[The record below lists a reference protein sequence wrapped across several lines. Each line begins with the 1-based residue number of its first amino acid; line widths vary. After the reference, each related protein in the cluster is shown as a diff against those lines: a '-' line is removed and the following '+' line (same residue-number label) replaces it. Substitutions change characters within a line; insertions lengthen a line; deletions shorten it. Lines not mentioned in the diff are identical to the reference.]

1 MDELL
6 SMEPTLELIADY
18 RAEDAERLRVLHRRL
33 AWLADLDPAAKV
45 EMGSALM
52 EAARLEMAAG
62 RYRTPLPLTIDEL
75 LARG

>member
-1 MDELL
+1 VDELI

-33 AWLADLDPAAKV
+33 AWLADLDPAAKI
-45 EMGSALM
+45 EMGSTLL

-62 RYRTPLPLTIDEL
+62 RYGMAGPVTIDEL